1 MIEIDNNSNNDKL
14 KDYTLEKYYILNN
27 IIVEWTKMN
36 YNKTNGII
44 FINSWNNYQE
54 GNYLE
59 PDEKYGYAAINS
71 FSKALF
77 NIPFKEND
85 YNILN
90 LNDKC
95 IIAIQAHVFYEDL
108 IFEVINKTNNIP
120 IKFDLFISTIS
131 FIKKK
136 RIEKYVKEYS
146 KANNYEIKIVE
157 NRGRDILPFI
167 TQMKFKIKNYK
178 YFCHIHTKKSQH
190 DNVLGENWRNYLY
203 NNLLGNR
210 EIIAEILSD
219 FENYKY
225 LGFIFPDV
233 YYDIIKGIDN
243 YDSTEFALHRPN
255 IKYMNFILNNI
266 FPGYKIGKKLVFPSG
281 DMFWAKVHAIR
292 QIFFINFKKIFP
304 KELNQT
310 NETIMHGIERIW
322 LYLVKLNGYFYKII
336 FKHY

>member
-146 KANNYEIKIVE
+146 KANNYEIKIIE

-167 TQMKFKIKNYK
+167 TQMKFKIK
-178 YFCHIHTKKSQH
+178 
-190 DNVLGENWRNYLY
+190 
-203 NNLLGNR
+203 
-210 EIIAEILSD
+210 
-219 FENYKY
+219 
-225 LGFIFPDV
+225 
-233 YYDIIKGIDN
+233 
-243 YDSTEFALHRPN
+243 
-255 IKYMNFILNNI
+255 
-266 FPGYKIGKKLVFPSG
+266 
-281 DMFWAKVHAIR
+281 
-292 QIFFINFKKIFP
+292 
-304 KELNQT
+304 
-310 NETIMHGIERIW
+310 
-322 LYLVKLNGYFYKII
+322 
-336 FKHY
+336 